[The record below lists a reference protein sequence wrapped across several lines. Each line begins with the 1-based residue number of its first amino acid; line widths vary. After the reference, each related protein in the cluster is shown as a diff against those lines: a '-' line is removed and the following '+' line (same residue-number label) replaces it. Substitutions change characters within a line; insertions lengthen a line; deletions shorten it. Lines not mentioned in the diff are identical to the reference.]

1 MFLGNS
7 KKEAALDVIN
17 YNHLTFDSHIKNI
30 CKKSG
35 QKFGALLWITKL
47 IQVKKNF
54 YLNISWNDEISVQL
68 LPFNQD
74 VLLKKS
80 K

>member
-35 QKFGALLWITKL
+35 QKFGALLWITKYFKSR
-47 IQVKKNF
+47 KKKLLFKYFLEWWNF
-54 YLNISWNDEISVQL
+54 SSVTS
-68 LPFNQD
+68 F
-74 VLLKKS
+74 
-80 K
+80 